1 MKMRL
6 SGLVVLTT
14 MVGYAMAPGALQGST
29 LLWTTLGTALCVN
42 AANTWNQWA
51 EVRSPHPS
59 LR

>member
-1 MKMRL
+1 MRL